1 MTHFTLTKSKHLLP
15 FAAVLHQ
22 HGVHVHR
29 LLKNANL
36 PPTCLDHPEAFIPG
50 VYAGQFRDLAAQKV
64 DDPNISLQAARYVDF
79 GRMGNFGRA
88 LGMES
93 TLRGALHK
101 FHQLVATETSNVII
115 ELHSQPNG
123 DLWFN
128 HRILSHAAKG
138 GWHSDLYVITWMLKI
153 VRLVDPV
160 RSPAEISLAVEERRE
175 RFEAIE
181 MLGSTARFQKNS
193 TGFLVPASMLALP
206 VTKHPA
212 QGEDID
218 TDLGS
223 TAPAEICAE
232 SIREIVLSYATD
244 GWLSIEQ
251 FSEVARTS
259 VRTTQRCL
267 AMEQKTYSDLIQ
279 QCRAEMAGGL
289 LENTDVAIA
298 EIANQLGYSSQGNFT
313 RAFYR
318 WAKVSPSAFRKQRS
332 RTR

>member
-1 MTHFTLTKSKHLLP
+1 MAHFTLTKSKHLQP

-29 LLKNANL
+29 LLRNANL
-36 PPTCLDHPEAFIPG
+36 PPTCLDKPESFISG
-50 VYAGQFRDLAAQKV
+50 VSAGQFRDLAAQKIV
-64 DDPNISLQAARYVDF
+64 DPNISLQAARYVEF
-79 GRMGNFGRA
+79 EGVGNFGRA
-88 LGMES
+88 LGLEP
-93 TLRGALHK
+93 TLQGALHR
-101 FHQLVATETSNVII
+101 FRQLVATETSNVII
-115 ELHSQPNG
+115 ELHSLPNG
-123 DLWFN
+123 DLWFS
-128 HRILSHAAKG
+128 HRVLSPAKEG
-138 GWHSDLYVITWMLKI
+138 GWHSNLYVIIWMLKI

-160 RSPAEISLAVEERRE
+160 WSPAEVSLAAEERRE

-267 AMEQKTYSDLIQ
+267 AMEQKTYTDLVQ
-279 QCRAEMAGGL
+279 QCRAEMAGNL
-289 LENTDVAIA
+289 LGNTDVAIA
-298 EIANQLGYSSQGNFT
+298 DIANQLGYSSQGNFT

-318 WAKVSPSAFRKQRS
+318 WAKVSPSAVRKQRS
-332 RTR
+332 RTH